1 MVTGRPTNDNFDY
14 RRRLLGFSTSDT
26 GSNVGFTGEP
36 GEPNHAGVNFG
47 VPGWVNS
54 GWWTWTAPASG
65 LVTLNTIGSNYDT
78 SLGVYTGSAVN
89 ALTPVAGNDDF
100 PGLGLRSQ
108 VQFNAIAGQTY
119 QIAVDGYT
127 SRTGN
132 INLNLNLPL
141 NFTQTGTAGNDNLNG
156 TGANDV
162 IGGLDGNDAINGNGG
177 NDALLGGA
185 GNDTINGGSG
195 IDYIDGGSGN
205 DAINGNGGND
215 VLVGGDGNDT
225 IAAAGGDDYIDA
237 GAGNDVIYG
246 NGGNDTL
253 IGGFGDDAIYGASGN
268 DLIVGDLGNDTIY
281 GNGGNDSIVGAAGD
295 DLIYGG
301 SQADTIYSGDGND
314 TIYANG
320 GGDVINTGS
329 GFDTVW
335 LGSGLA
341 TVTLEIG
348 EGFDTINNFQLG
360 QTRFQLGS
368 GLNVN
373 NLTFNGSTDGVE
385 IYADHTR
392 SDLLAVVSWN
402 QASTF
407 EANRDSIFIS

>member
-1 MVTGRPTNDNFDY
+1 MVTGRPNNDNFEY
-14 RRRLLGFSTSDT
+14 RRRLLGFSTTDT

-47 VPGWVNS
+47 VSAWVNS

-78 SLGVYTGSAVN
+78 SLAVYTGSAVN
-89 ALTPVAGNDDF
+89 ALSPVAGNDDF
-100 PGLGLRSQ
+100 FGLQSR
-108 VQFNAIAGQTY
+108 VQFNAVAGQTY

-127 SRTGN
+127 SATGN

-141 NFTQTGTAGNDNLNG
+141 NFTQTGNAGNNNLNG

-162 IGGLDGNDAINGNGG
+162 IGGLAGNDAINSNGG
-177 NDALLGGA
+177 NDALLGGD

-195 IDYIDGGSGN
+195 IDYIDGGNGN
-205 DAINGNGGND
+205 DIINGNGGND
-215 VLVGGDGNDT
+215 VLVGGNGNDT
-225 IAAAGGDDYIDA
+225 IAAAGGNDYIDA
-237 GAGNDVIYG
+237 GAGNDRIYG

-301 SQADTIYSGDGND
+301 SQADTIYSGTGND
-314 TIYANG
+314 TIYGNG
-320 GGDVINTGS
+320 GGDFINTGA

-335 LGSGLA
+335 LGSGA
-341 TVTLEIG
+341 ARVVLEINA
-348 EGFDTINNFQLG
+348 GFDTIKNFQLG
-360 QTRFQLGS
+360 QTLFQLGS
-368 GLNVN
+368 GLNKSQ
-373 NLTFNGSTDGVE
+373 LSFTDSADGVR
-385 IYADHTR
+385 ISA
-392 SDLLAVVSWN
+392 SGDLLAVVSWN

-407 EANRDSIFIS
+407 EASRNSIFI